1 MKYAVAA
8 AALVAAVSAQSCM
21 NSVPYTFQLIP
32 VNVSESTHAAR
43 RDLGKV
49 SLECPSAHAC
59 MLTTSKRVAQCTQT
73 PIVTLQNGILHDQDN
88 RQGEVVVNHQFQFD
102 KPLQPALFQTGFCIN
117 QNTTLS
123 IGGSAIFYSCISGS
137 FSNLYTADIGSVCSQ
152 VYLDAVECV
161 GGVSSNSAT
170 LSAST
175 SAQSASSTSASSVA
189 TTSASTS
196 ATTPASTPSSTPS
209 PTPMTTPQTSVT
221 MSSMASI
228 PYPVGNSTTAAG
240 TASAAPK
247 GSGSTS
253 TATTA
258 GTSKTSPPAY
268 QPSSGANILAM
279 GGQLF
284 AGAAAVGAYALF

>member
-32 VNVSESTHAAR
+32 VNVSESTPSAR

-49 SLECPSAHAC
+49 SLESLSSDAC
-59 MLTTSKRVAQCTQT
+59 MLTTTKRVAECTKT
-73 PIVTLQNGILHDQDN
+73 PVVTLQNGILIDQDN

-123 IGGSAIFYSCISGS
+123 IDGSAIFYSCISGS
-137 FSNLYTADIGSVCSQ
+137 FSNLYNADIGSVCSQ

-161 GGVSSNSAT
+161 GGVSSKSAT
-170 LSAST
+170 LSATTST
-175 SAQSASSTSASSVA
+175 QSASSTSSSSVA

-196 ATTPASTPSSTPS
+196 ATTPL
-209 PTPMTTPQTSVT
+209 TTPKTSAI
-221 MSSMASI
+221 MSSMASV

-240 TASAAPK
+240 TASA
-247 GSGSTS
+247 
-253 TATTA
+253 TTA
-258 GTSKTSPPAY
+258 GTSKTSPATY
-268 QPSSGANILAM
+268 QPSSGANIVAM

-284 AGAAAVGAYALF
+284 AGAAAIGAYALF

>member
-8 AALVAAVSAQSCM
+8 AALAAAVSAQSCLDT
-21 NSVPYTFQLIP
+21 VPYTFQLIP
-32 VNVSESTHAAR
+32 VNVSESTHSGK

-49 SLECPSAHAC
+49 SLFPPSLHAC
-59 MLTTSKRVAQCTQT
+59 ILTIWKRVAQCSQT
-73 PIVTLQNGILHDQDN
+73 PVVTLQGGVLHDQDN

-102 KPLQPALFQTGFCIN
+102 KPLQAALFQTGFCIN

-123 IGGSAIFYSCISGS
+123 IGGSAIFYSCISGT
-137 FSNLYTADIGSVCSQ
+137 FSNLYNADIGSVCSQ
-152 VYLDAVECV
+152 VYLDAVECI

-175 SAQSASSTSASSVA
+175 STQSASSMSSTSVA
-189 TTSASTS
+189 TTSASTP
-196 ATTPASTPSSTPS
+196 ATTPVSIPA
-209 PTPMTTPQTSVT
+209 TSAI
-221 MSSMASI
+221 MSSMASM

-247 GSGSTS
+247 GSTS

-258 GTSKTSPPAY
+258 GTSKTSPAVY
-268 QPSSGANILAM
+268 QPSSGANVLAM
-279 GGQLF
+279 GGQLL
-284 AGAAAVGAYALF
+284 AGVAAVGAYALF

>member
-8 AALVAAVSAQSCM
+8 AALVAAVSAQSCLDT
-21 NSVPYTFQLIP
+21 VPYTFQLIP
-32 VNVSESTHAAR
+32 VNVSESTHSGK

-49 SLECPSAHAC
+49 SNYPSSSHAC
-59 MLTTSKRVAQCTQT
+59 ILIILKRVAQCSQT
-73 PIVTLQNGILHDQDN
+73 PVVTLQGGVLHDQDN

-102 KPLQPALFQTGFCIN
+102 KPLQAALFQTGFCIN

-123 IGGSAIFYSCISGS
+123 IGGSAIFYSCISGT
-137 FSNLYTADIGSVCSQ
+137 FSNLYNADIGSVCSQ
-152 VYLDAVECV
+152 VYLDAVECI

-175 SAQSASSTSASSVA
+175 STQSASSMSSTSVA
-189 TTSASTS
+189 TTSASTP
-196 ATTPASTPSSTPS
+196 ATTPASTPAS
-209 PTPMTTPQTSVT
+209 TPMTTPVTSAI
-221 MSSMASI
+221 MSSMASM

-258 GTSKTSPPAY
+258 GTSKTSAAVY
-268 QPSSGANILAM
+268 QPSSGANVLAM
-279 GGQLF
+279 GGQLL
-284 AGAAAVGAYALF
+284 AGIAAIGAYALF